1 MESLLWALDLC
12 AVVYLCLWALRTD
25 KRRAKAAELEAAE
38 ARRQMAVPGQPAP
51 LRKEGG
57 HA

>member
-12 AVVYLCLWALRTD
+12 AVVYLCMWALRTE
-25 KRRAKAAELEAAE
+25 KRHESEAQAQAAAQA
-38 ARRQMAVPGQPAP
+38 
-51 LRKEGG
+51 RKEGD